1 MGKCFEGEHKGKEC
15 LCEGCGKVD
24 GICIDNWSGGGC
36 AECEGPV
43 TECDLPGY
51 YDDDE

>member
-1 MGKCFEGEHKGKEC
+1 MGICFEGEYKGLEC

-36 AECEGPV
+36 AVCEGPV
-43 TECDLPGY
+43 SECGLTEYCEEP
-51 YDDDE
+51 E